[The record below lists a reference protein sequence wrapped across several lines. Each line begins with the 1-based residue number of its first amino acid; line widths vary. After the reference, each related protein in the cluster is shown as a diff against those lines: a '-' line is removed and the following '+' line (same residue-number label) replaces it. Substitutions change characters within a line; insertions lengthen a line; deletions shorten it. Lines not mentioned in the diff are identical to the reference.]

1 MQEIPTNVPTGY
13 SRGEA
18 IFKKHNPQEMRGVI
32 VRERIS
38 KERLMQ
44 TGMTEQDIESLIMA
58 SEKQR
63 SQALSQMDINIRR
76 LAEDYLE
83 QRDAADGL
91 NDALDEAHV
100 PEVQAAQQKVQSMS
114 PNGNVVVVELGKYG
128 DKNHEVGIIVNGMD
142 AEGNYTSPERQ
153 VIVIPLETVNGK
165 PDFNSFD
172 ENNAISMI
180 PSNVYSPSFLEQN
193 VVLNDML
200 TDYQNDAMIL
210 DAPEIVPGQTYTLA
224 TGSGETFNV
233 AVLGKHPSGKWTV
246 QEEGQ
251 SAPELI
257 SHEDLSEM
265 IGNAEAIPYMLEYA
279 EADKRFSLEQEQ
291 TTKEIERQ
299 QKKAEKEAQRIVKE
313 QERIAA
319 KQTAEEEQ
327 KRIAEEIKKPI
338 NRLARYP
345 EGHKRAGMPDYENSD
360 PDDVRAYLVDLL
372 GINDAVKSIR
382 NQIEALREEEKKQT
396 EKLQNDQ
403 TEVANSVLGP
413 DEMIAARE
421 FLEEEKEVLN
431 STRKSLSFWNN
442 LLEIT
447 GGKSSEQ
454 VQSIVNKAE
463 AAQKSQHSKQNVYK
477 PSKEYT
483 DAQKLMKD
491 SKNALDILSDLN
503 PHTPEELAAIIL
515 SAGDIRLTP
524 ESLKKESGYSNSDLS
539 GFIGLIS
546 KDGMSVREAGDRLMQ
561 IDREGELNILDQYD
575 PNAGLNAI
583 IGALSESRTMGNLN
597 RMVERN
603 RIAQAKQLYK
613 EEEAAI
619 MQEMDNASWEEYGM
633 SYEDLQK
640 LQDAITASMEQMPH
654 LVEELKNRMNTSNL
668 SIHL

>member
-633 SYEDLQK
+633 SYEDLQNYK
-640 LQDAITASMEQMPH
+640 MLLQH
-654 LVEELKNRMNTSNL
+654 LWNKCHIWWKN
-668 SIHL
+668 

>member
-327 KRIAEEIKKPI
+327 KRIAEEIKKT
-338 NRLARYP
+338 
-345 EGHKRAGMPDYENSD
+345 
-360 PDDVRAYLVDLL
+360 
-372 GINDAVKSIR
+372 
-382 NQIEALREEEKKQT
+382 NQ
-396 EKLQNDQ
+396 
-403 TEVANSVLGP
+403 
-413 DEMIAARE
+413 
-421 FLEEEKEVLN
+421 
-431 STRKSLSFWNN
+431 
-442 LLEIT
+442 
-447 GGKSSEQ
+447 
-454 VQSIVNKAE
+454 
-463 AAQKSQHSKQNVYK
+463 
-477 PSKEYT
+477 PSC
-483 DAQKLMKD
+483 
-491 SKNALDILSDLN
+491 
-503 PHTPEELAAIIL
+503 
-515 SAGDIRLTP
+515 
-524 ESLKKESGYSNSDLS
+524 
-539 GFIGLIS
+539 
-546 KDGMSVREAGDRLMQ
+546 
-561 IDREGELNILDQYD
+561 
-575 PNAGLNAI
+575 
-583 IGALSESRTMGNLN
+583 
-597 RMVERN
+597 
-603 RIAQAKQLYK
+603 
-613 EEEAAI
+613 
-619 MQEMDNASWEEYGM
+619 
-633 SYEDLQK
+633 
-640 LQDAITASMEQMPH
+640 
-654 LVEELKNRMNTSNL
+654 
-668 SIHL
+668 